1 MNKFKVYD
9 SVWMMSENT
18 PIEQKVF
25 AVVESM
31 DYLKTGTE
39 FRYHVVNSQ
48 LGAGW
53 GNNEGVIRS
62 GDVLFASK
70 EELLKS
76 L

>member
-1 MNKFKVYD
+1 LNKFKVYD
-9 SVWMMSENT
+9 TVWMLSNNT

-31 DYLKTGTE
+31 DYWKTGTE

-48 LGAGW
+48 IGAGW
-53 GNNEGVIRS
+53 GNNEGVIR
-62 GDVLFASK
+62 GEDELYASK
-70 EELLKS
+70 QELLES

>member
-1 MNKFKVYD
+1 LKKFKVYD
-9 SVWMMSENT
+9 TVWMMSNNA
-18 PIEQKVF
+18 PIEQKIF

-31 DYLKTGTE
+31 DHWKKGTE

-53 GNNEGVIRS
+53 GNNEGVIRNE
-62 GDVLFASK
+62 DVLFASK
-70 EELLKS
+70 QELLES